1 MQNGCHSQR
10 CLPLLLLLR
19 AVVVATFSIVIVAVG
34 VAALLLFIYAANLT
48 QPLKNVRRQV
58 KNATAS
64 RVDTSRRRR

>member
-19 AVVVATFSIVIVAVG
+19 AVLAVTFTIVIVAV
-34 VAALLLFIYAANLT
+34 ALLLFIYAANLT

>member
-19 AVVVATFSIVIVAVG
+19 AVVVATFTIVIVAVA
-34 VAALLLFIYAANLT
+34 VLLLFIYAANLT

>member
-19 AVVVATFSIVIVAVG
+19 AVVVATFTIVIVAVA
-34 VAALLLFIYAANLT
+34 VMLLFIYAANLT

-64 RVDTSRRRR
+64 HVDTSRRRR